1 MDAVAVFDAAV
12 AFFDKFF
19 ADEDDRRR
27 IEYSD
32 DAVAVFDAVDV
43 ECTDYNGVAEDEVGD
58 VDCYG
63 VRCSRGDFVVV
74 VVVGTLVVEKNGEK
88 RLFVFAS
95 DRRRRRGN
103 VCGCR

>member
-32 DAVAVFDAVDV
+32 DA

-88 RLFVFAS
+88 R
-95 DRRRRRGN
+95 
-103 VCGCR
+103 